1 MNDDDSP
8 YRPPTSIV
16 QRATAGHSIASPSA
30 YLTLAYLGLPMI
42 GGVAGFAG
50 YIFASIILEKR
61 DTATESIL
69 SYGQQAGLISLPM
82 CTLISAATGLGVAFT
97 IARQYVTSILLLL
110 AVSISGWAIN
120 NSLWNDQIKR
130 YGPDP
135 SEAVLYY
142 PPLAC
147 SGISLFT
154 AVIVAVWAILASR
167 KQVT

>member
-1 MNDDDSP
+1 MPETDSP
-8 YRPPTSIV
+8 SLSPTSIS
-16 QRATAGHSIASPSA
+16 AIDISAHSSSSRSTTS
-30 YLTLAYLGLPMI
+30 TLAYFVLPMI
-42 GGVAGFAG
+42 GGIAGFVG
-50 YIFASIILEKR
+50 YMFASVILEKR
-61 DTATESIL
+61 ETITDPVL

-97 IARQYVTSILLLL
+97 IARRYVTSVLLLL
-110 AVSISGWAIN
+110 AVSLCGWAIN

-142 PPLAC
+142 PPLVC
-147 SGISLFT
+147 SELALVTAGI
-154 AVIVAVWAILASR
+154 VVAWATLANR